1 MALSPQAAVSA
12 LETTGDPSVIP
23 VSHHHSCI
31 LHSSPIS
38 LLLFLR
44 CRPLKLPSSS
54 PLPPPVSFYLHTP
67 LKLPLLF
74 HLSFSTLCPLSVP
87 KLPLF
92 SHPSPSPSSLLS
104 CITYILMSSNFPPSP
119 RFQLASTSTAVL
131 TLPLFPLLPPLLPS
145 SLLPIF
151 PLHGT
156 VAL

>member
-12 LETTGDPSVIP
+12 LETTGDPSVIL

-38 LLLFLR
+38 LLLR

-54 PLPPPVSFYLHTP
+54 PLPPPASFYLHSP

-74 HLSFSTLCPLSVP
+74 HFPFILSFSTLCPLSPP

-92 SHPSPSPSSLLS
+92 SRPSPSSSPASLTFSCPQIFLPALVSSSPPPPPPSLPCFCFCFLPLSFLLLS
-104 CITYILMSSNFPPSP
+104 S
-119 RFQLASTSTAVL
+119 
-131 TLPLFPLLPPLLPS
+131 
-145 SLLPIF
+145 PIF